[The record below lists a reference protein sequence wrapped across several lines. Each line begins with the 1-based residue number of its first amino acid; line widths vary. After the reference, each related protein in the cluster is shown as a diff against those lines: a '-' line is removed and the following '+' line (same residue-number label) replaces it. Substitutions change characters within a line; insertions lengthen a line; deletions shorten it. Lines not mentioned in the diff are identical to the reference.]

1 VFLDLVFEKTGSD
14 ILAKAE
20 EKLGALSKEID
31 EAKTELRA
39 LCTTLGLETAYDM
52 FLKAGSTDGID
63 ALDAPVHAKTALED
77 LVLCIHDRAKELDD
91 LAVVTRNLDPE
102 GVFDLD
108 YEAVKY
114 FGF

>member
-1 VFLDLVFEKTGSD
+1 VFLDLVFEKTGAD

-20 EKLGALSKEID
+20 EKLGTINEEIHGAKE
-31 EAKTELRA
+31 ELRS

-52 FLKAGSTDGID
+52 FLKAGSTNGID

-77 LVLCIHDRAKELDD
+77 LVMRIHDRLSEVDD